1 MGDVAADT
9 AVREAG
15 DGRFVAALSSDWEI
29 WGPMGGYVA
38 AVALRA
44 IEAVSPFPRPASF
57 SCHYLGVA
65 AFDEVQLTVE
75 PVRVGRGAASHR
87 VRVTQGD
94 RPILEAM
101 AWSIPHTEGLDHDV
115 PTAPEVP
122 GPHGLPSP
130 AELAPDEPPRFRFWE
145 NFDSRPL
152 NWVEGWPPSAP
163 LEPEWRSWMRFVAW
177 DDEAGPWVEAARLV
191 LLCDL
196 PSWPSGHRPHAWR
209 EPPFI
214 APTLD
219 LQVSLVRLVP
229 EEPWLL
235 LEGTTPVGADGMLP
249 FTSRIWTTDGRLV
262 ATGGG
267 QTLCRRVPA
276 QA

>member
-1 MGDVAADT
+1 MGDLAVDT
-9 AVREAG
+9 AVTEVG
-15 DGRFVAALSSDWEI
+15 EGRYVAELSRDWEI

-38 AVALRA
+38 ATALRA
-44 IEAVSPFPRPASF
+44 VEAASPFDRPASF
-57 SCHYLGVA
+57 ACHYLGVA
-65 AFDEVQLTVE
+65 AFEEVQLAVE
-75 PVRVGRGAASHR
+75 PIRVGRGAASHR

-101 AWSIPHTEGLDHDV
+101 AWSIPETEGLDHDV

-122 GPHGLPSP
+122 GPDGLPSP

-152 NWVEGWPPSAP
+152 NWIREWPPAGP
-163 LEPEWRSWMRFVAW
+163 LDPLWRSWMRFIPW
-177 DDEAGPWVEAARLV
+177 DAAAGPWVEAARLV

-196 PSWPSGHRPHAWR
+196 PSWPSASRVHAWQ

-219 LQVSLVRLVP
+219 LQVSFVQLAA
-229 EEPWLL
+229 EEDWLL

-249 FTSRIWTTDGRLV
+249 FTSRVWTRDGRLL

-267 QTLCRRVPA
+267 QNLCRRIQP
-276 QA
+276 